1 VVYSP
6 KVSLRSVRF
15 EVTAQKGIQMRVVS
29 FLIVLMCMAAPAMLA
44 QTQKS
49 FPTDDEI
56 NLILTQTERAI
67 QQYKPLIDQE
77 QVQMGKDG
85 AESAAKDRQNLDA
98 LETALKAFRSKP
110 QAFNGPLGLIFFG
123 MLDDADRNAV
133 LCGSGASSQAT
144 VQLMD
149 GNVTKA
155 DSLVHLAQSCA
166 DVSAL
171 IYTVSENA
179 ESLYQRYVEAEE
191 QLANRGAEAAEKCMA
206 ILKKNGVQPKK

>member
-1 VVYSP
+1 
-6 KVSLRSVRF
+6 
-15 EVTAQKGIQMRVVS
+15 MRVVS

-85 AESAAKDRQNLDA
+85 ADSAAKDRQNLDA

-133 LCGSGASSQAT
+133 LCGSGASAQAAL
-144 VQLMD
+144 QMGA
-149 GNVTKA
+149 GNTDKA
-155 DSLVHLAQSCA
+155 ASLLHLAQSCA
-166 DVSAL
+166 DASTL

-179 ESLYQRYVEAEE
+179 GALYHRYVEAEE
-191 QLANRGAEAAEKCMA
+191 QLAVHGAEVAEKCID
-206 ILKKNGVQPKK
+206 ILTKNGTPPKK